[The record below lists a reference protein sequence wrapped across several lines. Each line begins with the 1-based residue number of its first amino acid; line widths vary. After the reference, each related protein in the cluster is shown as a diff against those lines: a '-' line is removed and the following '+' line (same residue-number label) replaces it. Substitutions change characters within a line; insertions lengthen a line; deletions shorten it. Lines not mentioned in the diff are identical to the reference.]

1 MSFNAFNRIRKI
13 LNKILGKGDD
23 CGSILEMQKRSIGKS

>member
-1 MSFNAFNRIRKI
+1 MSPAKGARGSACVSQPF
-13 LNKILGKGDD
+13 GKRDD